1 MTAGSPRRA
10 RSSLRRTRTGPQR
23 AGPQRAGHQ
32 WAGPP
37 NGDLIFHGGTLW
49 PPRTQKLL
57 LDGDSLV
64 EAESW
69 CIRGSVRHG
78 RDPGR
83 TGDRIGAIPRSI
95 DLAAVIRDEE
105 TLTTV
110 EFILEPAESG
120 PEDPLSL
127 EPAGRKTMVQ
137 QVTLAVFLV
146 LPLLALI
153 AAIPVAW
160 GWGLSIQD
168 VVIFAAMYI
177 WTGLGVT
184 VGFHRYLTHRAFRAS
199 RPVHLLLTVAGSM
212 SLEASPIQ
220 WVADHR
226 RHHRFSDRDGDP
238 HSPWRYG
245 TGTWAVTKGFFYSH
259 VGWLFD
265 WEQTSEEQYAPEL
278 VKDPVTSLGLPLL
291 RAHGSL
297 SPFSFRRS
305 SGDSGRGPGRGP
317 WPRSSGRSL
326 VRICLLHHVTFSHQL
341 GMPHHRTKAVQDEGP
356 EHQRVVAG
364 DSVVGRVV
372 AQLPPRRADVGPPRC
387 AALRDRHSAPSS
399 SG

>member
-1 MTAGSPRRA
+1 M
-10 RSSLRRTRTGPQR
+10 
-23 AGPQRAGHQ
+23 
-32 WAGPP
+32 
-37 NGDLIFHGGTLW
+37 
-49 PPRTQKLL
+49 
-57 LDGDSLV
+57 
-64 EAESW
+64 
-69 CIRGSVRHG
+69 
-78 RDPGR
+78 
-83 TGDRIGAIPRSI
+83 
-95 DLAAVIRDEE
+95 IRDEE

-127 EPAGRKTMVQ
+127 EPEGRKTMVQ
-137 QVTLAVFLV
+137 QVTLAIFLV

-226 RHHRFSDRDGDP
+226 RHHRFSDREGDP

-265 WEQTSEEQYAPEL
+265 WEKTSEDQYTPEL
-278 VKDPVTSLGLPLL
+278 VKDPVASWVSRYYVLMVALSLLIPPLVGGLWSWSWEGAL
-291 RAHGSL
+291 AA
-297 SPFSFRRS
+297 FF
-305 SGDSGRGPGRGP
+305 
-317 WPRSSGRSL
+317 WASL
-326 VRICLLHHVTFSHQL
+326 VRICLLHHVTFCIN
-341 GMPHHRTKAVQDEGP
+341 
-356 EHQRVVAG
+356 
-364 DSVVGRVV
+364 SVCHITGRK
-372 AQLPPRRADVGPPRC
+372 PFKT
-387 AALRDRHSAPSS
+387 RDRSTNVWWLAIPSFGESWHNFHHAEPKSARHGVRRFEIDLSAAVIRMMEKLRWVSDVRWPDAAQIARRVRPNPAA
-399 SG
+399 